1 VLVLKLLL
9 IGATVYL
16 SSMAA
21 RFGGHRLSGLI
32 TGLPM
37 IVGPILAL
45 VLIDHGAQRT
55 RDIALA
61 TLMCFPATLMH
72 AVAFAQASRRWPWPA
87 CLLLATALYL
97 AFAALLKLL
106 ALPFL
111 GAGVLAA
118 LSPLA
123 ALRLMPAVEAGPGPA
138 ASSVRIP
145 RQELFFRIAAA
156 MAMAAAIIA
165 GADFLP
171 AFVSGLLLAVP
182 IAGAVLPCFTLPRYG
197 SAATVQ
203 LLRGFARGLYGFL
216 AFIVMLCL
224 LLPVLAAPLAFGLAV
239 LSAPLAA
246 WASSLAPVFRR

>member
-1 VLVLKLLL
+1 MLVFKLLL

-45 VLIDHGAQRT
+45 VLIDHGAART
-55 RDIALA
+55 REIALA
-61 TLMCFPATLMH
+61 TLLCFPATLLH
-72 AVAFAQASRRWPWPA
+72 AVVFAQASRRWRWPG

-111 GAGVLAA
+111 GAGALAA

-123 ALRLMPAVEAGPGPA
+123 ALRLMPAVEAGPA
-138 ASSVRIP
+138 ASSICIP

-165 GADFLP
+165 GAGFLP

-216 AFIVMLCL
+216 AFIVTLCL
-224 LLPVLAAPLAFGLAV
+224 LLPLLAAPAAFCLAV

>member
-1 VLVLKLLL
+1 MLILKLLL

-45 VLIDHGAQRT
+45 VLIDHGAPRT
-55 RDIALA
+55 REIALA
-61 TLMCFPATLMH
+61 TLMCFPATLLH
-72 AVAFAQASRRWPWPA
+72 AVVFAQASRRWPWPV

-97 AFAALLKLL
+97 AFAAGLKLL

-118 LSPLA
+118 LSPLV
-123 ALRLMPAVEAGPGPA
+123 ALRLMPAVEAGPA
-138 ASSVRIP
+138 ASSVLIP

-156 MAMAAAIIA
+156 MAMAAAIIEGA
-165 GADFLP
+165 GFLP

-224 LLPVLAAPLAFGLAV
+224 LLPLMAAPAAFCLAV

-246 WASSLAPVFRR
+246 WASSLASVFRR